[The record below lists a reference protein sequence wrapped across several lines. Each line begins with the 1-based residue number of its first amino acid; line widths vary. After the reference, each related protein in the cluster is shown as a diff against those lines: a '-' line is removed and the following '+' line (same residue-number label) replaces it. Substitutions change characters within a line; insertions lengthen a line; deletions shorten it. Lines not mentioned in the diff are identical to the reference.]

1 MAFAG
6 VFPVKNEPRINKL
19 YDNLKIIE
27 KPVLTWSHIFTPLN
41 TPASAYVTLMKAYEE
56 NTLHTIPAS
65 CIDKVIPFLSLDL
78 IKTLYKKDL
87 LKTHHVDE
95 LVMMGN
101 VTALQWLVENGGLY
115 LFSDKVHDIA
125 AYANQMGTL
134 VYLDSFILYRGELN
148 TFFYSIINGNVPMLK
163 HIFNSPYSSVTN
175 WTSIPDD
182 ILKYVI
188 LHNDIK
194 MFSELRDM
202 NGHYDTRFVGPT
214 DANLALSLVHA
225 PEIFEVLTQY
235 LECDKKLPAF
245 MAFLILEQFH
255 KNYFKLKDFIVRDKI
270 DYAEFDE
277 KTNEPLSVHTPKG
290 QMIMGPYTDK
300 YARNQ
305 DILLFALSLLE
316 QNAFILGSLVKHM
329 KDHLFKGGTKA
340 TEFKEFVNNNSFAQ
354 ASDSEIDSFLN
365 DPINMNAPDMRRH
378 AFLAKDARLWRTILS
393 MNDPMVM
400 KLVLEVLGQKCADIS
415 IRTESKRC
423 VVVK

>member
-6 VFPVKNEPRINKL
+6 VFRVKDEPSIDKV
-19 YDNLKIIE
+19 YDNLKINK
-27 KPVLTWSHIFTPLN
+27 KPVFTPLN
-41 TPASAYVTLMKAYEE
+41 TPASAYVTLLKAYEE
-56 NTLHTIPAS
+56 NTLDTIPAS

-78 IKTLYKKDL
+78 IKALYKKDL
-87 LKTHHVDE
+87 LTTHHVNE

-101 VTALQWLVENGGLY
+101 VTALQWLVENDGLH
-115 LFSDKVHDIA
+115 LFSDEVHDIA

-134 VYLDSFILYRGELN
+134 VYLDTFINYRGDLN
-148 TFFYSIINGNVPMLK
+148 SFFYSIINGNVAMLK
-163 HIFNSPYSSVTN
+163 HIYNSPYSSVTK
-175 WTSIPDD
+175 WSSIPDD

-188 LHNDIK
+188 LHNDIN
-194 MFSELRDM
+194 MFSELRDI
-202 NGHYDTRFVGPT
+202 NGDYNITFIGPT
-214 DANLALSLVHA
+214 DANLALSLVHS
-225 PEIFEVLTQY
+225 PEIFVMLTQY
-235 LECDKKLPAF
+235 LESGKKLPAF

-255 KNYFKLKDFIVRDKI
+255 KNYFKLKDFIVSDKI
-270 DYAEFDE
+270 DYADFDE
-277 KTNEPLSVHTPKG
+277 NTNEPLSVHTPKG
-290 QMIMGPYTDK
+290 QVIMGPYTDK

-316 QNAFILGSLVKHM
+316 QNPFILGSLVKHM

-365 DPINMNAPDMRRH
+365 DPINMNALDMRRH